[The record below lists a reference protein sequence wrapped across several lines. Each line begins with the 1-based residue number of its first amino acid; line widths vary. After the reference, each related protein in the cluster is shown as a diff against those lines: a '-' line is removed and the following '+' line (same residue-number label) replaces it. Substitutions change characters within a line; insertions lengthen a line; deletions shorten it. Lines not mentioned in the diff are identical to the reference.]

1 MNKILR
7 VFNYKIHADGISSDF
22 AQVFVQTSNNLYKK
36 CNFMEFELQL
46 ANDLHGVHKPSFG
59 EGNLK
64 TYKSC
69 AGRKPSYKNKR
80 NF

>member
-1 MNKILR
+1 MKYLLTLLKYLCKLR
-7 VFNYKIHADGISSDF
+7 IIS
-22 AQVFVQTSNNLYKK
+22 TKK
-36 CNFMEFELQL
+36 RNFMEFELWL

-59 EGNLK
+59 EENLK